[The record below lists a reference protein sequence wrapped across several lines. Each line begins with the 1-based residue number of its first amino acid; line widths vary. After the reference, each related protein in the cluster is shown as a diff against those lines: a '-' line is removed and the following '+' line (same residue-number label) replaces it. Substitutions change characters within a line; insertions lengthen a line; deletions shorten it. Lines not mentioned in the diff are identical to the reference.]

1 MSRASGGG
9 PAAAPAASPPGAIA
23 TAHTRAAAI
32 DRVMGWVVR
41 VSALLSV
48 VLVALVVVFI
58 ATKARGVLT
67 TPGLLTYF
75 TGIDWQPDGTGFGG
89 DQTFGALLP
98 IIGSLEVVGLALL
111 LAIPLAL
118 AIALVLEET
127 NPRIGSRVLRPAIEV
142 FVGIPSVV
150 YGYLGFI
157 ALLPLLVHIA
167 PPGGQGNGLLAAGIV
182 LAIMVTPTIATLSA
196 DGLRAVPVS
205 LKEASLALGA
215 TRWQTIYKVLL
226 PAARANIVS
235 GIVLGLARA
244 MGEALAVA
252 MVIGDV
258 NQLPGFRQYGLRG
271 FITPSTT
278 MTVTITDGVNN
289 LAINPTGTA
298 ARYGLALVLL
308 AITFV
313 CIVVVRYV
321 NRAAPRVSG

>member
-1 MSRASGGG
+1 M
-9 PAAAPAASPPGAIA
+9 SPPSAGGATARPAGSPTGTIA
-23 TAHTRAAAI
+23 TASTRAAAI
-32 DRVMGWVVR
+32 DRVMRYVVLL
-41 VSALLSV
+41 SAALSV
-48 VLVALVVVFI
+48 VLIVLVVLFI
-58 ATKARGVLT
+58 ANKARGTLT
-67 TPGLLTYF
+67 TPGLIPFF
-75 TGIDWQPDGTGFGG
+75 TSLNWQPDGTGFGG
-89 DQTFGALLP
+89 DQFFGGLLP
-98 IIGSLEVVGLALL
+98 ILGSLEVVGLALL

-127 NPRIGSRVLRPAIEV
+127 NPVIGARVLRPAIEV

-167 PPGGQGNGLLAAGIV
+167 PPGGQGNGLLAAGVV
-182 LAIMVTPTIATLSA
+182 LAIMVTPTIATISA
-196 DGLRAVPVS
+196 DGLRAVPRS

-215 TRWQTIYKVLL
+215 TRWQTINRVLL

-235 GIVLGLARA
+235 GVVLGLARA

-271 FITPSTT
+271 FISPSTT

-289 LAINPTGTA
+289 LAINPNGTA

-308 AITFV
+308 LITFL
-313 CIVVVRYV
+313 CIVVVRFV